1 VISTSQL
8 RASLT
13 CGLLAAACL
22 AGLLP
27 ASAEAAI
34 AFRAASSKDQNGS
47 ANTIVLNKPAGTV
60 KGDVLVAMI
69 AIRPYNATITAPTGF
84 TLLNRQNN
92 NNGNDNALAVYWK
105 VATSSE
111 PATYTWT
118 FSANTGTAGG
128 LMAFSGADNT
138 TPINVSAGSITTA
151 TTTSFA
157 APA

>member
-1 VISTSQL
+1 
-8 RASLT
+8 
-13 CGLLAAACL
+13 
-22 AGLLP
+22 
-27 ASAEAAI
+27 
-34 AFRAASSKDQNGS
+34 
-47 ANTIVLNKPAGTV
+47 V

-157 APA
+157 APSVTPTVTNTMIVTAHEYSSSDRWTKPAGMPASSRRARCAICSSR